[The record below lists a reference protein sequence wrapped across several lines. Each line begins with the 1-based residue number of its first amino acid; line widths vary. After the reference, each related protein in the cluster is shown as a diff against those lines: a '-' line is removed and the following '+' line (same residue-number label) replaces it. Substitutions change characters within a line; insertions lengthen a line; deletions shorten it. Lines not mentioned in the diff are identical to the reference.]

1 MPGPGDRGGVKAKP
15 KDAKGALRRIGGYL
29 LRYRAA
35 VLALLCCAL
44 LSNLG
49 NLLGPRFAGK
59 AIGEAE
65 AGFRAGVGQVNMD
78 AVLRYAL
85 LMLLA
90 YVGSNVLSFLVHIG
104 MARVGKRVARN
115 LRMLSPL

>member
-1 MPGPGDRGGVKAKP
+1 MKKLLAF
-15 KDAKGALRRIGGYL
+15 ALILSL
-29 LRYRAA
+29 L
-35 VLALLCCAL
+35 LCAL

-65 AGFRAGVGQVNMD
+65 AGFRLGIGQVDME

-90 YVGSNVLSFLVHIG
+90 YVGSRFVLEVILKH
-104 MARVGKRVARN
+104 
-115 LRMLSPL
+115 